1 MIKRIIQ
8 ILILLIPFIILVFVI
23 SCSNNNGSQFSEFK
37 LEKDYKKIESYL
49 NGKDLIL
56 VEHRRTSNQQFL
68 PSESELLE
76 PVLKISN
83 FPSNNINSGCLD
95 IGIDVKDSFKNYPLF
110 ILNKNNEILAYLV
123 RFPNSTG
130 IISANKNSIPVIL
143 LDDLL
148 GYLGCK

>member
-1 MIKRIIQ
+1 MKRIIQ

-37 LEKDYKKIESYL
+37 LEKDYKKIESSL

-83 FPSNNINSGCLD
+83 FPSNNINS
-95 IGIDVKDSFKNYPLF
+95 
-110 ILNKNNEILAYLV
+110 
-123 RFPNSTG
+123 R
-130 IISANKNSIPVIL
+130 
-143 LDDLL
+143 
-148 GYLGCK
+148 